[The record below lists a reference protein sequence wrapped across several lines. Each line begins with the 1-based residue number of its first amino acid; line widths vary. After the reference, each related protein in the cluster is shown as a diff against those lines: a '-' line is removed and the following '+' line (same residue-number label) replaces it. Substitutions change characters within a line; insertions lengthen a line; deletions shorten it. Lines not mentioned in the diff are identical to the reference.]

1 MSTAD
6 PVAALL
12 SDASRVFEQEVH
24 LRSISQGRTWRLRAV
39 RESGEVIPYTAETAA
54 QAFRQATWTY
64 SASDLPLFET
74 GGNYTPRRGDILTAG
89 SEHFKVVEV
98 GGVTTV
104 PRFDN
109 GMTDRVTVFTERT
122 S

>member
-1 MSTAD
+1 MSTD

-12 SDASRVFEQEVH
+12 SAASRVFEREVH
-24 LRSISQGRTWRLRAV
+24 LRSISQGRTWRLCAV
-39 RESGEVIPYTAETAA
+39 RESGETVPYTAETAA

-64 SASDLPLFET
+64 SASDLPLVET
-74 GGNYTPRRGDILTAG
+74 GGNYTPRRGDILTDG
-89 SEHFKVVEV
+89 DERFKVVEV

-104 PRFDN
+104 PRFEN
-109 GMTDRVTVFTERT
+109 GMTDRVTVFTEKT